1 MQPFHLNK
9 TSRIPYYYQIEEWL
23 RGQIESGALKPG
35 DPLPSEMALAKQ
47 WGVSRI
53 VVRQALNDLT
63 GEGLLVR
70 RRALGTTVAPP
81 RRQVPIL
88 RDRLR
93 GLTEDLARE
102 GLTVRSRVLSQGLVP
117 AGGEAM
123 HELQVE
129 VETPL
134 VEIRRLRSAQN
145 TPIVIET
152 TYHPYAR
159 FPDLLHIDLTD
170 RSTYAILEQE
180 LRRAPGAV
188 ARPLCGGG
196 SIQRGRRPA
205 RDRARR
211 AGDALQAHGARPE
224 RADHGVHHFHLP
236 RRPVPVRH
244 RVQGSRHK

>member
-134 VEIRRLRSAQN
+134 VEIRRLRSVQN

-152 TYHPYAR
+152 TYHPYTR
-159 FPDLLHIDLTD
+159 FPDLLHMDLTD
-170 RSTYAILEQE
+170 GSTYAILEQRYGVHPAQSRDRFVAE
-180 LRRAPGAV
+180 AASKEDAALLEIEPGAPV
-188 ARPLCGGG
+188 MRYK
-196 SIQRGRRPA
+196 RTA
-205 RDRARR
+205 RDQS
-211 AGDALQAHGARPE
+211 GQIME
-224 RADHGVHHFHLP
+224 FTISIYRADQYQFVIEYKETG
-236 RRPVPVRH
+236 
-244 RVQGSRHK
+244 